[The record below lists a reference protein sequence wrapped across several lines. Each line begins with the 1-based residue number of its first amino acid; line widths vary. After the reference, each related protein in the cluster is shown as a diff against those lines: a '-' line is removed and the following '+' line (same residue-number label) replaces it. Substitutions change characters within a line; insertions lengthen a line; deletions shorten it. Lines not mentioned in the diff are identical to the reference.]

1 MTREEAINIIEDV
14 TWQDNGRHFGKIAEA
29 RDMAIAALQG
39 QEGKDANVLT
49 NADRIRAMSDEEMAE
64 WVRDRSVDSLCEI
77 VCGGV
82 CTAFDTLDK
91 TSDQFCKEIVL
102 KWLQQPAD
110 LGMEGCLRERAAE
123 GGGPYGE
130 AGQRGRKRKCG
141 ECQYGKRCYFPR
153 GDYVVLCKKLST
165 DDKPVYRTPVDE
177 CYARMKEDDNAD

>member
-1 MTREEAINIIEDV
+1 MSREYPCVYYDDQKCRRAPEDGV
-14 TWQDNGRHFGKIAEA
+14 TEWC
-29 RDMAIAALQG
+29 
-39 QEGKDANVLT
+39 VLGPCSYET
-49 NADRIRAMSDEEMAE
+49 PSKADRIRAMSDEELAE
-64 WVRDRSVDSLCEI
+64 WVSDRTVDSLCEI

-123 GGGPYGE
+123 GSDPYGE

-141 ECQYGKRCYFPR
+141 ECQYGKKCYFPR
-153 GDYVVLCKKLST
+153 GNYVVLCKKLST
-165 DDKPVYRTPVDE
+165 DDEPVYRTPADE
-177 CYARMKEDDNAD
+177 CRAQMKEDDNAD

>member
-29 RDMAIAALQG
+29 RDMAVAALRG
-39 QEGKDANVLT
+39 QEGKDANVIT
-49 NADRIRAMSDEEMAE
+49 KADRIRAMSDEEMAE

-102 KWLQQPAD
+102 KWLQQPA
-110 LGMEGCLRERAAE
+110 
-123 GGGPYGE
+123 
-130 AGQRGRKRKCG
+130 
-141 ECQYGKRCYFPR
+141 GK
-153 GDYVVLCKKLST
+153 
-165 DDKPVYRTPVDE
+165 E
-177 CYARMKEDDNAD
+177 